1 MARPEKGSLEGQ
13 NTGVKIEFMFNPA
26 SYSISKTNQ
35 WKAQDTKGQDVA
47 PLEFGGG
54 GNRTLTLELLFDA
67 YEKGQSIEK
76 YMKDLWKLMYIDE
89 RKKDANT
96 KKGAPPKCQ
105 LQLGKWLPDFVCVI
119 TSMSQDYT
127 MFLADGTPVR
137 ATVRLTLQEAPK
149 DNVPTN
155 PTSRGL
161 TGRRAWT
168 VKPGERLD
176 WIAFQEYG
184 DARKW
189 RLIAEENG
197 LTDPMNLPAGT
208 VLSLPEA

>member
-1 MARPEKGSLEGQ
+1 MARPEKGSLEGIDT
-13 NTGVKIEFMFNPA
+13 NVKIEFMFNPA
-26 SYSISKTNQ
+26 SYSIKKSNNWNPQK
-35 WKAQDTKGQDVA
+35 TKGKNVA

-54 GNRTLTLELLFDA
+54 GNREITLELFFDT
-67 YEKGQSIEK
+67 YEKGTSIER

-89 RKKDANT
+89 QKKDRDT
-96 KKGAPPKCQ
+96 QKGEPPKCR

-119 TSMSQDYT
+119 ASMSQDYN

-137 ATVRLTLQEAPK
+137 ATVKLSLKEATTASPG
-149 DNVPTN
+149 PN

-161 TGRRAWT
+161 VGRKAWT

-176 WIAFQEYG
+176 WIAFKEYG
-184 DARKW
+184 DAKMW

-197 LTDPMNLPAGT
+197 ITDPKNLKAGT
-208 VLSLPEA
+208 VLSLPPA